1 MFITLVRRSGA
12 VAEQKKQ
19 NKTLNLVP
27 ILSKRLVSPD
37 CTSSTNLLHS

>member
-19 NKTLNLVP
+19 KKTLNLVP